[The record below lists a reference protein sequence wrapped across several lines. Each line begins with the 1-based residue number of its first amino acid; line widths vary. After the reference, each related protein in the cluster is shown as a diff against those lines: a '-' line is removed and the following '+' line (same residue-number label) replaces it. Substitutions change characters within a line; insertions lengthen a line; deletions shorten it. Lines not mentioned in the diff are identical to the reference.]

1 MALSEWTGP
10 SSPRGGLCCISRLHR
25 VGSRRHKQR
34 QPSAP
39 IPRISSLEFL
49 KHQSPHQLRRWG
61 CERTNGVLL
70 VNTVIGWILCPYW
83 TPRGPDGVSMFEVM
97 HRGKISGCRLTEC
110 AKNAIGDCI
119 LSDREPVAAVHA
131 EGCSS
136 AASLV
141 AGHSQTLLR
150 S

>member
-1 MALSEWTGP
+1 MGLREDQWCVVGEYCDRMDSLS
-10 SSPRGGLCCISRLHR
+10 
-25 VGSRRHKQR
+25 
-34 QPSAP
+34 
-39 IPRISSLEFL
+39 
-49 KHQSPHQLRRWG
+49 
-61 CERTNGVLL
+61 LL
-70 VNTVIGWILCPYW
+70 DAAG
-83 TPRGPDGVSMFEVM
+83 RDGVSMFEVM

-150 S
+150 SR